1 VPGLKRF
8 LDYVAPAAL
17 YAGLIFFLSSRSH
30 LPSLPGT
37 GSDKVAHFF
46 EYGVFGILVVRA
58 FYAYGVREKRALAWG
73 VLICMLYGA
82 ADEIHQLFTP
92 DRSSEIW
99 DFVADAVGSSAGG
112 LLWYTVV
119 SHLWGFETKPR
130 EP

>member
-1 VPGLKRF
+1 MPRLKRF
-8 LDYVAPAAL
+8 FDYLVPAVL

-30 LPSLPGT
+30 VPSLPGT

-46 EYGVFGILVVRA
+46 EYGVLGILVVRA
-58 FYAYGVREKRALAWG
+58 VYAYGVQQKRALAWG
-73 VLICMLYGA
+73 VLICMVYGA

-92 DRSSEIW
+92 GRASEIW
-99 DFVADAVGSSAGG
+99 DFVADAVGSTSGG
-112 LLWYTVV
+112 LLWYTVG